1 MRVLIVDDN
10 PINRLLPLAW
20 LNRHGCLAEECADG
34 EAALQRL
41 GEGGFDAVLLDLSM
55 PGMSGQE
62 VCRRLRASP
71 IGATLRIIAY
81 TAHAVPGSV
90 EGFKAAGFDDVLLK
104 PITSDQ
110 LIRALELK

>member
-10 PINRLLPLAW
+10 PVNRLLPLAW
-20 LNRHGCLAEECADG
+20 LDRYGCAAEECADG
-34 EAALQRL
+34 QSVLERL
-41 GEGGFDAVLLDLSM
+41 SGGGFDAVLLDLSM

-71 IGATLRIIAY
+71 IGATLRIVAY
-81 TAHAVPGSV
+81 TAHAVPGDV
-90 EGFKAAGFDDVLLK
+90 EGFKADGFDDVLLK

-110 LIRALELK
+110 LLRALALK